1 MSLLFSSELNIY
13 SIKIY
18 KIMKTLQ
25 CSVLVKGPH
34 QIFAAELAGAVADE
48 GAAGDDA
55 VQGKF
60 TGQHSQSGHSPVAE
74 LLQGVEHVV
83 GRRVEL
89 HPAVPLSRLHQVRP
103 GGDLCELLAAQPL
116 HHTHAVPPPLSH

>member
-18 KIMKTLQ
+18 KIMKTV
-25 CSVLVKGPH
+25 SVPVKGPH

-55 VQGKF
+55 VQ
-60 TGQHSQSGHSPVAE
+60 
-74 LLQGVEHVV
+74 
-83 GRRVEL
+83 
-89 HPAVPLSRLHQVRP
+89 
-103 GGDLCELLAAQPL
+103 
-116 HHTHAVPPPLSH
+116 

>member
-55 VQGKF
+55 V
-60 TGQHSQSGHSPVAE
+60 HSESYRTTQPVWPLTCSRASP
-74 LLQGVEHVV
+74 
-83 GRRVEL
+83 GR
-89 HPAVPLSRLHQVRP
+89 
-103 GGDLCELLAAQPL
+103 
-116 HHTHAVPPPLSH
+116 